1 MKRKAPNNTKTQ
13 KKKNSF
19 SSTVQQQQSLL
30 HRFVGKTV
38 EEDNDKSLHHKT
50 IAEKSTRIIPAT
62 EGCDGNAFTALLTAV
77 ATKKV
82 ILILR

>member
-1 MKRKAPNNTKTQ
+1 MKRKAPNNAKTQ

-30 HRFVGKTV
+30 NSFVGRTV
-38 EEDNDKSLHHKT
+38 EDKSLHHKT
-50 IAEKSTRIIPAT
+50 IAEKSTRLIPAT

-82 ILILR
+82 TLILR